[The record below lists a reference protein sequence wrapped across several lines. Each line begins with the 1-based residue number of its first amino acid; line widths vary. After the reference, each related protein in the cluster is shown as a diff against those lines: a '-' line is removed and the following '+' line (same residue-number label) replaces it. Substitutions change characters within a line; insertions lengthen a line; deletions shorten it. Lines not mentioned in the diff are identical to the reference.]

1 MRLED
6 KSGIALDV
14 LSLAA
19 APLCKQAPPTVD
31 AAGSGDE
38 PLPPEEAA
46 GNGSGGS
53 ATPPAAGSSSGPVTS
68 PQ

>member
-1 MRLED
+1 LENR
-6 KSGIALDV
+6 SGDDRSGLALDA
-14 LSLAA
+14 LSLAG

-38 PLPPEEAA
+38 PLPPEEPA
-46 GNGSGGS
+46 GAGS
-53 ATPPAAGSSSGPVTS
+53 AGSASGPVTT